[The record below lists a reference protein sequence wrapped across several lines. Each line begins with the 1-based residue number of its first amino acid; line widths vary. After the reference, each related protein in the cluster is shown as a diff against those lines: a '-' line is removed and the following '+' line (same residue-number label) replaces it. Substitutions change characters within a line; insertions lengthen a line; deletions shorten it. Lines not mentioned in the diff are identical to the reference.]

1 MNKVANH
8 LKHLRAQKGLTQEAL
23 AEQSNVSLR
32 TIQRIEMGQV
42 QPRNATLNLLFETLG
57 AEIPVDIEDEQRP
70 GNSIKLLK
78 TMNLLIILSL
88 VIPLCNVLVASIFW
102 IIFSKYRTPTEPVRH
117 MLSFQL
123 LWSLSAVLLFFLSI
137 FLSNLITGNAGDGQY
152 VGLIV
157 FVLCISYN
165 IYTVL
170 RNTSGLNKGRLVL
183 DGPVPNFF

>member
-1 MNKVANH
+1 MNTVANH
-8 LKHLRAQKGLTQEAL
+8 LKHLRVKRGLTQEAL

-42 QPRNATLNLLFETLG
+42 QPRNATLILLFESLG
-57 AEIPVDIEDEQRP
+57 AEMPVNIEDEEGPR
-70 GNSIKLLK
+70 NSIKLLK
-78 TMNLLIILSL
+78 TMNLLIILSMI
-88 VIPLCNVLVASIFW
+88 IPLCNVLVVIIYW
-102 IIFSKYRTPTEPVRH
+102 IIFSRYRILTDPVRH

-123 LWSLSAVLLFFLSI
+123 LWSLSTVLLFFLGV

-157 FVLCISYN
+157 VVLCVSYN

-170 RNTSGLNKGRLVL
+170 RNTSGLNRGRLKL